1 MRISTLSIYGNATS
15 QLNTL
20 QSALARTQMQL
31 STNRRILTPADDP
44 VASARALEVSQ
55 SKAMNEGFAS
65 NRASARSSLAA
76 VEGALQN
83 AGDLL
88 QDIQELAV
96 KAGNGSMLPQDR
108 EALAVEL
115 EGRLDDLLGVAN
127 TTDGAGGYLFSGYK
141 ATTQPYTRTPTGAD
155 YQGDQGQRQLQ
166 VGASRKIPLS
176 ASGSAVF
183 EANPT
188 GNGAFQTQAN
198 PNNTGAAIISSGA
211 VVDRSLV
218 NDNRS
223 SYQLTFSV
231 APGTPPQTTYTVY
244 DTTSGTPVAL
254 TTHTGVTFEEGKTIS
269 FGGLSFD
276 IKGVPADGDVF
287 TAEPSK
293 KQSVFTTVTD
303 LIAALRA
310 PVDGSTGKAALTNKL
325 NTAID
330 NLKSAHDNV
339 LTVQASVGAHMKELD
354 YLDSAGDDLDI
365 QYAATLGDLQDL
377 DMVKAISDFSMQQN
391 TLQAAQ
397 MSFKTMS
404 GLSLFNYL

>member
-1 MRISTLSIYGNATS
+1 MRISILSIYSNATS

-31 STNRRILTPADDP
+31 STDRRILTPADDP

-55 SKAMNEGFAS
+55 SREMNSQFAT
-65 NRASARSSLAA
+65 NRASARSSLST

-88 QDIQELAV
+88 QDIQQLAV
-96 KAGNGSMLPQDR
+96 NAGNGTMVQSDR
-108 EALAVEL
+108 LKLATEL
-115 EGRLDDLLGVAN
+115 EGRLEDLLGVAN
-127 TTDGAGGYLFSGYK
+127 STDGAGGYLFSGYM
-141 ATTQPYTRTPTGAD
+141 ATTQPFNRNATGAS
-155 YQGDQGQRQLQ
+155 YLGDQGQRMLQ
-166 VGASRKIPLS
+166 VGAARKMPLS

-183 EANPT
+183 ENNLT
-188 GNGAFQTQAN
+188 GNGTFQTQAN
-198 PNNTGAAIISSGA
+198 PANTGAAIISSGS
-211 VVDRSLV
+211 VVDRAQAEQGR
-218 NDNRS
+218 D
-223 SYQLTFSV
+223 YKLTFAVTGSPAV
-231 APGTPPQTTYTVY
+231 TTYSVV
-244 DTTSGTPVAL
+244 DTSTGTDVPVAGQ
-254 TTHTGVTFEEGKTIS
+254 TAIPYEAGKSIT
-269 FGGLSFD
+269 FGGISFD
-276 IKGVPADGDVF
+276 IKGEPANGDTF
-287 TAEPSK
+287 TMEPSE

-303 LIAALRA
+303 LIAALKA
-310 PVDGSTGKAALTNKL
+310 PADGSSGKAALSNKL
-325 NTAID
+325 NTALD
-330 NLKSAHDNV
+330 NLKQAHDNV

-377 DMVKAISDFSMQQN
+377 DVVKAISDFSQQQT

>member
-1 MRISTLSIYGNATS
+1 MRISTLSIYNNATS
-15 QLNTL
+15 QLNSL
-20 QSALARTQMQL
+20 QSALARTQNQL

-55 SKAMNEGFAS
+55 SKEMNSQFAT
-65 NRASARSSLAA
+65 NRASARSSLSM

-88 QDIQELAV
+88 QDIQQLTV
-96 KAGNGSMLPQDR
+96 NAGNGAMQPQDR
-108 EALAVEL
+108 EALATEL
-115 EGRLDDLLGVAN
+115 EGRLEDLLGVAN
-127 TTDGAGGYLFSGYK
+127 MTDGAGGYLFSGYM
-141 ATTQPYTRTPTGAD
+141 ATTQPFTRTPAGAA

-183 EANPT
+183 ENNPT
-188 GNGAFQTQAN
+188 GNGVFQTQAAKDN
-198 PNNTGAAIISSGA
+198 KGAAIISSGA
-211 VVDRSLV
+211 VVDRPQA
-218 NDNRS
+218 NMGS
-223 SYQLTFSV
+223 SYELTFTV
-231 APGTPPQTTYTVY
+231 AGTPAVTTYTVV
-244 DTTSGTPVAL
+244 DSATGTAVPG
-254 TTHTGVTFEEGKTIS
+254 HDNQPYEPGKTIS

-276 IKGVPADGDVF
+276 IKGEPADADVF
-287 TAEPSK
+287 TVEPST
-293 KQSVFTTVTD
+293 KQSVFSTVTD

-310 PVDGSTGKAALTNKL
+310 PADGSSGKAALANQL
-325 NTAID
+325 NTALD
-330 NLKSAHDNV
+330 NLKSSHDNV

-354 YLDSAGDDLDI
+354 YLDSAGDDLDV

-377 DMVKAISDFSMQQN
+377 DVVKAISDFSMQQT

>member
-1 MRISTLSIYGNATS
+1 MRISTLSIYNNATS

-20 QSALARTQMQL
+20 QSALARTQNQL

-55 SKAMNEGFAS
+55 SKEMNSQFAT
-65 NRASARSSLAA
+65 NRASARSSLSM

-88 QDIQELAV
+88 QDIQQLTV
-96 KAGNGSMLPQDR
+96 NAGNGAMQPQDR
-108 EALAVEL
+108 EALATEL
-115 EGRLDDLLGVAN
+115 EGRLEDLLGVSN
-127 TTDGAGGYLFSGYK
+127 MTDGAGGFLFSGYM
-141 ATTQPYTRTPTGAD
+141 ATTQPFTRTPTGAA

-176 ASGSAVF
+176 ASGAAVF
-183 EANPT
+183 ENNPT
-188 GNGAFQTQAN
+188 GNGVFQTQADS
-198 PNNTGAAIISSGA
+198 NNKGAAIISSGA
-211 VVDRSLV
+211 VVDRPQASQG
-218 NDNRS
+218 RS
-223 SYQLTFSV
+223 YELTFSV
-231 APGTPPQTTYTVY
+231 TGSPAVTTYTVV
-244 DTTSGTPVAL
+244 DTATGTAVPGHDNQAY
-254 TTHTGVTFEEGKTIS
+254 EPGKTIS

-276 IKGVPADGDVF
+276 IKGEPADADVF
-287 TAEPSK
+287 TVEPSK
-293 KQSVFTTVTD
+293 KQSVFSTVTD

-310 PVDGSTGKAALTNKL
+310 PADGSTGKAALTNNL
-325 NTAID
+325 NTALD

-354 YLDSAGDDLDI
+354 YLDSAGDDLDV

-377 DMVKAISDFSMQQN
+377 DVVKAISDFSMQQT

>member
-1 MRISTLSIYGNATS
+1 MRISTLSIYSNATS

-31 STNRRILTPADDP
+31 STDRRILTPADDP

-55 SKAMNEGFAS
+55 SREMNSQFAT
-65 NRASARSSLAA
+65 NRASARSSLST

-88 QDIQELAV
+88 QDIQQLAV
-96 KAGNGSMLPQDR
+96 NAGNGTMVQSDR
-108 EALAVEL
+108 LKLATEL
-115 EGRLDDLLGVAN
+115 EGRLEDLLGVAN
-127 TTDGAGGYLFSGYK
+127 STDGAGGYLFSGYM
-141 ATTQPYTRTPTGAD
+141 ATTQPFNRNATGAS
-155 YQGDQGQRQLQ
+155 YLGDQGQRMLQ
-166 VGASRKIPLS
+166 VGAARKMPLS

-183 EANPT
+183 ENNLT
-188 GNGAFQTQAN
+188 GNGTFQTQAN
-198 PNNTGAAIISSGA
+198 PANTGAAIISSGS
-211 VVDRSLV
+211 VVDRAQAEQGR
-218 NDNRS
+218 D
-223 SYQLTFSV
+223 YKLTFAVTGSPAV
-231 APGTPPQTTYTVY
+231 TTYSVV
-244 DTTSGTPVAL
+244 DTSTGTDVPVAGQ
-254 TTHTGVTFEEGKTIS
+254 TAIPYEAGKSIT
-269 FGGLSFD
+269 FGGISFD
-276 IKGVPADGDVF
+276 IKGEPANGDTF
-287 TAEPSK
+287 TMEPSE

-303 LIAALRA
+303 LIAALKA
-310 PVDGSTGKAALTNKL
+310 PADGSSGKAALSNKL
-325 NTAID
+325 NTALD
-330 NLKSAHDNV
+330 NLKQAHDNV

-377 DMVKAISDFSMQQN
+377 DVVKAISDFSQQQT

>member
-55 SKAMNEGFAS
+55 SNAMNEGFAS

-83 AGDLL
+83 AGNLL

-96 KAGNGSMLPQDR
+96 KAGNGTMLPQDR
-108 EALAVEL
+108 EALAIEL

-176 ASGSAVF
+176 ASGTAVF
-183 EANPT
+183 DANAT
-188 GNGAFQTQAN
+188 GNGVFQTQAGVGN
-198 PNNTGAAIISSGA
+198 SGSAIISSGA
-211 VVDRSLV
+211 VVDRNQV
-218 NDNRS
+218 ITDHA
-223 SYQLTFSV
+223 SYKLTFSV
-231 APGTPPQTTYTVY
+231 TGTPAVTTYSVV
-244 DTTSGTPVAL
+244 DTTSGTDVPL
-254 TTHTGVTFEEGKTIS
+254 PTHTAITYEPGKTIS

-276 IKGVPADGDVF
+276 IKGVPADGDNF
-287 TAEPSK
+287 TAEPSTK
-293 KQSVFTTVTD
+293 KSVFETVTE
-303 LIAALRA
+303 LVAALRA
-310 PVDGSTGKAALTNKL
+310 PVDGSTGKAALTNRL
-325 NTAID
+325 NTALD
-330 NLKSAHDNV
+330 NLKGAHDNV

>member
-1 MRISTLSIYGNATS
+1 MRISTQSIYNNATS

-20 QSALARTQMQL
+20 QSALARTQNQL

-55 SKAMNEGFAS
+55 SKEMNSQFAT
-65 NRASARSSLAA
+65 NRANARSSLSM

-83 AGDLL
+83 AGNLL
-88 QDIQELAV
+88 QDIQQLAV
-96 KAGNGSMLPQDR
+96 NAGNGTMLPQDR
-108 EALAVEL
+108 EALAIEL
-115 EGRLDDLLGVAN
+115 EGRLEDLLGVAN
-127 TTDGAGGYLFSGYK
+127 TTDGAGGFLFSGYM
-141 ATTQPYTRTPTGAD
+141 ATTQPFTRTPAGAA

-176 ASGSAVF
+176 ASGTAVF
-183 EANPT
+183 ENNPT
-188 GNGAFQTQAN
+188 GNGVFQTQADKDN
-198 PNNTGAAIISSGA
+198 KGAAIISSGA
-211 VVDRSLV
+211 VV
-218 NDNRS
+218 NRLQAS
-223 SYQLTFSV
+223 QGDSYELKFTV
-231 APGTPPQTTYTVY
+231 AGTPAVTTYTVVNSA
-244 DTTSGTPVAL
+244 SGDPVSG
-254 TTHTGVTFEEGKTIS
+254 HENQVYEPGKTIS

-276 IKGVPADGDVF
+276 VKGEPAHDDVF
-287 TAEPSK
+287 TVEPSK
-293 KQSVFTTVTD
+293 KQSVFSTVTD
-303 LIAALRA
+303 LISALRA
-310 PVDGSTGKAALTNKL
+310 PADGSTGKAALTNNL
-325 NTAID
+325 NTALD

-377 DMVKAISDFSMQQN
+377 DMVKAISDFSMQQT

>member
-83 AGDLL
+83 AGNLL

-108 EALAVEL
+108 EALAIEL

-176 ASGSAVF
+176 ASGTAVF
-183 EANPT
+183 DANPT
-188 GNGAFQTQAN
+188 GNGAFQTQAGAL
-198 PNNTGAAIISSGA
+198 NTGAAIISSGA
-211 VVDRSLV
+211 VVDRDLV
-218 NDNRS
+218 NDDL
-223 SYQLTFSV
+223 SYKLTFSV

-244 DTTSGTPVAL
+244 DTTSGTDVAL
-254 TTHTGVTFEEGKTIS
+254 ATHTGIPYEDGKTIS

-276 IKGVPADGDVF
+276 IKGVPANGDVF

-293 KQSVFTTVTD
+293 NKSVFETVTE
-303 LIAALRA
+303 LVAALRA
-310 PVDGSTGKAALTNKL
+310 PVDGSTGKAALTNRL

-330 NLKSAHDNV
+330 NLKGAHDNV

>member
-1 MRISTLSIYGNATS
+1 MRISTLSIYGNATA

-31 STNRRILTPADDP
+31 STDRRILTPADDP

-55 SKAMNEGFAS
+55 SKEMNAQFAT
-65 NRASARSSLAA
+65 NRASARSSLSS

-88 QDIQELAV
+88 QDIQQLAIN
-96 KAGNGSMLPQDR
+96 AGNGTMLPQDR
-108 EALAVEL
+108 EALATEL
-115 EGRLDDLLGVAN
+115 EGRLEDLLGVAN
-127 TTDGAGGYLFSGYK
+127 TTDGSGGFLFSGYM
-141 ATTQPYTRTPTGAD
+141 ATTQPFTRTPGGAA

-183 EANPT
+183 ENNPT
-188 GNGAFQTQAN
+188 GNGSFQTQAAKT
-198 PNNTGAAIISSGA
+198 NTGAAIISSGSVTDRA
-211 VVDRSLV
+211 QANAGRDYKLTFAVTGTPAVTTYSVVD
-218 NDNRS
+218 
-223 SYQLTFSV
+223 TTT
-231 APGTPPQTTYTVY
+231 GTDV
-244 DTTSGTPVAL
+244 PVAGQ
-254 TTHTGVTFEEGKTIS
+254 TAVAYEPGKTIS

-276 IKGVPADGDVF
+276 IKGAPANGDVF
-287 TAEPSK
+287 TAKPSE

-310 PVDGSTGKAALTNKL
+310 PADGSTGKAALTNSL

-339 LTVQASVGAHMKELD
+339 LTVQASVGAHMKEID

-365 QYAATLGDLQDL
+365 QYATTLGDLQDL
-377 DMVKAISDFSMQQN
+377 DTVKAISDFSMQQT

>member
-15 QLNTL
+15 QLNSL

-31 STNRRILTPADDP
+31 STDRRILTPADDP
-44 VASARALEVSQ
+44 VASARALEVTQ
-55 SKAMNEGFAS
+55 AREMNTQFAT
-65 NRASARSSLAA
+65 NRASARSSLST
-76 VEGALQN
+76 VENALQN

-88 QDIQELAV
+88 MDIQELAV
-96 KAGNGSMLPQDR
+96 SAGNGSMLPQDR
-108 EALAVEL
+108 MAIATEL
-115 EGRLDDLLGVAN
+115 EGRLEDLLGVAN
-127 TTDGAGGYLFSGYK
+127 STDGAGGFLFSGYM
-141 ATTQPYTRTPTGAD
+141 ATTQPFTRTPAGAD

-166 VGASRKIPLS
+166 VAAARKMPLS

-183 EANPT
+183 VNNPT
-188 GNGAFQTQAN
+188 GNGTFQTQAAST
-198 PNNTGAAIISSGA
+198 NTGAAIISSGS
-211 VVDRSLV
+211 VVDRAQANLGR
-218 NDNRS
+218 D
-223 SYQLTFSV
+223 YKLTFAVS
-231 APGTPPQTTYTVY
+231 ATTPPVTTYSVV
-244 DTTSGTPVAL
+244 DTTTGTDVPVPGQTAQAY
-254 TTHTGVTFEEGKTIS
+254 EPGKAIT

-276 IKGVPADGDVF
+276 IKGVPANGDEF
-287 TAEPSK
+287 TAKPSE
-293 KQSVFTTVTD
+293 KQSVFETVTN
-303 LIAALRA
+303 LIAALKA
-310 PVDGSTGKAALTNKL
+310 PVDGAPGKAALTNKL

-365 QYAATLGDLQDL
+365 QYASTLGDLQDL
-377 DMVKAISDFSMQQN
+377 DTVKAISDFSAQQL

>member
-31 STNRRILTPADDP
+31 STNRRVLTPADDP

-55 SKAMNEGFAS
+55 AREMNSQFAT
-65 NRASARSSLAA
+65 NRASAHSSLSM

-83 AGDLL
+83 AGNLL
-88 QDIQELAV
+88 LDIQQLTV
-96 KAGNGSMLPQDR
+96 KAGNGSMLPSDR
-108 EALAVEL
+108 MALATEL
-115 EGRLDDLLGVAN
+115 EGRLEDLLGVAN
-127 TTDGAGGYLFSGYK
+127 STDGAGGYLFSGYM
-141 ATTQPYTRTPTGAD
+141 ATTQPFNRNATGAS
-155 YQGDQGQRQLQ
+155 YLGDQGQRMLQ
-166 VGASRKIPLS
+166 VGASRNMPLS

-183 EANPT
+183 ENNLT
-188 GNGAFQTQAN
+188 GNGTFQTQADK
-198 PNNTGAAIISSGA
+198 NNIGSAVISSGS
-211 VVDRSLV
+211 VT
-218 NDNRS
+218 NRS
-223 SYQLTFSV
+223 QAEVAGDYTLTFTV
-231 APGTPPQTTYTVY
+231 AGTPAVTTYTIV
-244 DTTSGTPVAL
+244 DDA
-254 TTHTGVTFEEGKTIS
+254 TGDAVPGHENQAYGAGKAIS
-269 FGGLSFD
+269 FLGRSVD
-276 IKGVPADGDVF
+276 IQGEPGAGDVF
-287 TAEPSK
+287 TIQQSD

-303 LIAALRA
+303 LIAALKA
-310 PVDGSTGKAALTNKL
+310 PADGSSGKAALSNKL
-325 NTAID
+325 STALD
-330 NLKSAHDNV
+330 NLKQAHDNV

-377 DMVKAISDFSMQQN
+377 DVVKAISDFSQQQT

>member
-1 MRISTLSIYGNATS
+1 MRISTLSIYNNATS

-20 QSALARTQMQL
+20 QSALARTQNQL

-55 SKAMNEGFAS
+55 SREMNAQFAT
-65 NRASARSSLAA
+65 NRTSARSTLGT
-76 VEGALQN
+76 VENALQN
-83 AGDLL
+83 AGNLL
-88 QDIQELAV
+88 QDIQQLTV
-96 KAGNGSMLPQDR
+96 NAGSGSMLPQDR
-108 EALAVEL
+108 EALAIEL
-115 EGRLDDLLGVAN
+115 EGRLEDLLGVAN
-127 TTDGAGGYLFSGYK
+127 TTDGAGGFLFSGYMS
-141 ATTQPYTRTPTGAD
+141 TTQPFTRTPDGAA

-176 ASGSAVF
+176 ASGTAVF
-183 EANPT
+183 ENNRT
-188 GNGAFQTQAN
+188 GNGTFQTQAA
-198 PNNTGAAIISSGA
+198 PGNTGAAIISSGS
-211 VVDRSLV
+211 VTDRALANAGRDYKLS
-218 NDNRS
+218 
-223 SYQLTFSV
+223 F
-231 APGTPPQTTYTVY
+231 TV
-244 DTTSGTPVAL
+244 SGTPAV
-254 TTHTGVTFEEGKTIS
+254 TTYSVVDTTTAGTEVPVPGQTAIAYEPGKTIS

-287 TAEPSK
+287 TAKPSE
-293 KQSVFTTVTD
+293 KQSVFATVTD

-310 PVDGSTGKAALTNKL
+310 PADGSSGKAALTNSL
-325 NTAID
+325 NTALD

-377 DMVKAISDFSMQQN
+377 DMVKAISEFSIQQT

>member
-20 QSALARTQMQL
+20 QSALARTQNQL
-31 STNRRILTPADDP
+31 STNRRILSPADDP

-55 SKAMNEGFAS
+55 SKEMNTQFAT
-65 NRASARSSLAA
+65 NRASARSSLSM

-83 AGDLL
+83 AGSLL
-88 QDIQELAV
+88 QDIQQLAV
-96 KAGNGSMLPQDR
+96 NAGNGTMLPQDR
-108 EALAVEL
+108 EALATEL
-115 EGRLDDLLGVAN
+115 EGRLEDLLGVAN
-127 TTDGAGGYLFSGYK
+127 TTDGSGGFLFSGYM
-141 ATTQPYTRTPTGAD
+141 ATTQPFTRTPGGAA

-176 ASGSAVF
+176 ASGAAIF
-183 EANPT
+183 ENNPT
-188 GNGAFQTQAN
+188 GNGTFQTRADPGN
-198 PNNTGAAIISSGA
+198 IGAAIISSGSVTDRALANAGRDYKLSFA
-211 VVDRSLV
+211 V
-218 NDNRS
+218 
-223 SYQLTFSV
+223 
-231 APGTPPQTTYTVY
+231 
-244 DTTSGTPVAL
+244 SGTPAVTTYSVVDTSTGTDVPVPGQTAVAY
-254 TTHTGVTFEEGKTIS
+254 EAGKTIS

-276 IKGVPADGDVF
+276 IKGEPANGDVF
-287 TAEPSK
+287 TAKPSE
-293 KQSVFTTVTD
+293 KQSVFSTVTD

-310 PVDGSTGKAALTNKL
+310 PADGSRGKAALTNGL
-325 NTAID
+325 NTALD

-377 DMVKAISDFSMQQN
+377 DMVKAISDFSMQQT